1 MNKDNHLIWENFHRR
16 AETQRNKRLVYETFL
31 QEQYTHHLIEQILI
45 EEGLMDTVKNVA
57 GKVGGAVKNI
67 GATVNSRVLQPI
79 IQKAVDWLKQNDP
92 DSLVQIASAAQD
104 GQGALDQVI
113 SQQGGDQVEQQ
124 ITSAPV
130 NESNDAYKELL
141 REHIL
146 YLHNEGLLGNIAKGV
161 GKGVRG
167 VKNAWS
173 DVKQGF
179 QQGVSGEQPTEPEQ
193 TTLKDPPPSQSIA
206 PEQPPEQ
213 TTLKD
218 PPPPQ
223 PGDGN
228 KEPGMIGKIVNWVK
242 ENPNMSKAIAM
253 GIFGAASMAMGTAFI
268 SVLGT
273 AASGYAIGGGM
284 AGVPKYFQLRKQ
296 GVEPMEALKQAG
308 AAAHSAGMTTGAIT
322 TGSQMVGNIANKLMS
337 PGDASAPGADGADGT
352 DGTGGADGA
361 NADTGQALGDAEK
374 AKSPLANKFDRLE
387 GRMDTYRAQSSQA
400 RDFAGRMGLDVDPSK
415 INFNTKAGI
424 PTSVNGVPIPD
435 NLYTPQQLDSIN
447 AAKRMAQSMQTG
459 GWKGGSGLSGL
470 SRGPSG
476 RVSFPANLEESEA
489 ILNRPGWVNR
499 KIS

>member
-1 MNKDNHLIWENFHRR
+1 MNRDNHLIWEGFHRR
-16 AETQRNKRLVYETFL
+16 AETQRSRRLVHEAFL

-92 DSLVQIASAAQD
+92 DALVQIASAAQD
-104 GQGALDQVI
+104 GQQAVDQVI

-124 ITSAPV
+124 IANAPV

-167 VKNAWS
+167 LKNAWS

-179 QQGVSGEQPTEPEQ
+179 QQGASGEQPAEPEQ
-193 TTLKDPPPSQSIA
+193 TVLR
-206 PEQPPEQ
+206 
-213 TTLKD
+213 D

-223 PGDGN
+223 PAADG
-228 KEPGMIGKIVNWVK
+228 KEPGMISKIVNWVK

-268 SVLGT
+268 SVLAT

-284 AGVPKYFQLRKQ
+284 AGVSKYMGLRKQ
-296 GVEPMEALKQAG
+296 GMSPMEALKQAG
-308 AAAHSAGMTTGAIT
+308 KAAHDSGMTTATIT

-337 PGDASAPGADGADGT
+337 PGDAPAPGADGADANT
-352 DGTGGADGA
+352 SDAAQTPGADQPPRRSALAQKMHDMELGHM
-361 NADTGQALGDAEK
+361 ADERRAL
-374 AKSPLANKFDRLE
+374 
-387 GRMDTYRAQSSQA
+387 SQA
-400 RDFAGRMGLDVDPSK
+400 KDFASRMGMDPNNIKNITS
-415 INFNTKAGI
+415 NGQI
-424 PTSVNGVPIPD
+424 PTSINGTPIPK
-435 NLYTPQQLDSIN
+435 NLYTPQDLETINHARRELDFFT
-447 AAKRMAQSMQTG
+447 KLG
-459 GWKGGSGLSGL
+459 GSKGGAGVSNLRESGS
-470 SRGPSG
+470 
-476 RVSFPANLEESEA
+476 
-489 ILNRPGWVNR
+489 ILNRPGWAN
-499 KIS
+499 KEII